1 MRFGA
6 KCHVA
11 VAWLLVF
18 VVPFLP
24 AGSFAAEK
32 ERIVVTG
39 ASTMAP
45 LVAEIAKRYEEKESE
60 IQIDVQ
66 TGGSA
71 RGVSDLRRNLSD
83 IGLVSRDLSS
93 EERDLVAVTL
103 AYDGVAMLV
112 HKSNPISRLSDDQIR
127 GIYTGEITDWKE
139 LGKGQGPITVVS
151 KADGRSTLEVFLTYL
166 RLRAKQVKAHIVIGD
181 NEQAVKIVQNNP
193 LAIGYVSIGT
203 IEYHVSVGTEIKA
216 IPIGPVEATSANV
229 LNGTYS
235 VRRPLNIVF
244 KPAHSQTVEKFI
256 AYATGR
262 NSNGIII
269 DYFFIPAS
277 D

>member
-1 MRFGA
+1 MRVDA
-6 KCHVA
+6 KCYVTT
-11 VAWLLVF
+11 AWIFIFAL
-18 VVPFLP
+18 PFFP
-24 AGSFAAEK
+24 GKSFAVEK

-45 LVAEIAKRYEEKESE
+45 LVAEIARRYEEKRSN

-93 EERDLVAVTL
+93 EEQDLVAVTL
-103 AYDGVAMLV
+103 AYDGVAMVV
-112 HKSNPISRLSDDQIR
+112 HKSNPISLLSDDQIR
-127 GIYTGEITDWKE
+127 GIYTGKIKDWKE
-139 LGKGQGPITVVS
+139 LGEGQGPITVVT
-151 KADGRSTLEVFLTYL
+151 KADGRSTLEVFLTHL
-166 RLRAKQVKAHIVIGD
+166 HLEAKQIKAHIVIGD

-193 LAIGYVSIGT
+193 MAIGYVSVGT

-216 IPIGPVEATSANV
+216 IAIGPVEATSANV

-235 VRRPLNIVF
+235 VRRPLNIVV
-244 KPAHSQTVEKFI
+244 KPEHSQTVDEFV
-256 AYATGR
+256 AYAIGR
-262 NSNGIII
+262 DSNDIIV
-269 DYFFIPAS
+269 DYFFIPATH
-277 D
+277 